1 MDLLVYCMNALRSTK
16 WIHEIHRTIVP
27 YPTPSP
33 RIPAVAVVTGMSDVA
48 QQESWWS
55 NNEDTFAEQGPRFD
69 DHAFIRTMTTGAQS
83 PTRDHI
89 SESRHVLHAL
99 ILQNCAP

>member
-1 MDLLVYCMNALRSTK
+1 MDLLVYCINALHSTK

-33 RIPAVAVVTGMSDVA
+33 RIPPVAVVTGMSDVA

-55 NNEDTFAEQGPRFD
+55 NNEDAFAEQG
-69 DHAFIRTMTTGAQS
+69 
-83 PTRDHI
+83 
-89 SESRHVLHAL
+89 HAL
-99 ILQNCAP
+99 MTMHSSG